1 MRVFVTTRIYV
12 KITVHS
18 FQDFA
23 QEYIYVYKLYLFCHN
38 RTENPE
44 NIHVSCDYFSK
55 LIG

>member
-1 MRVFVTTRIYV
+1 MRLFVTTRIYV